1 MAFLKRN
8 KASGEKALESE
19 LLDLIN
25 RRELL
30 QQRLATARTAHEAAT
45 DVRRASLLD
54 ADLSDEEACRRR
66 DQLCRDALDRVES
79 LTDALQQIRSAS
91 GQ

>member
-1 MAFLKRN
+1 MALLGRK
-8 KASGEKALESE
+8 KDPVSE
-19 LLDLIN
+19 LE
-25 RRELL
+25 RELVAVQGRGEL
-30 QQRLATARTAHEAAT
+30 LRRKLIEASAALEAAT
-45 DVRRASLLD
+45 DVRRVPLVD

>member
-1 MAFLKRN
+1 MALLGRK
-8 KASGEKALESE
+8 KDPVSE
-19 LLDLIN
+19 LE
-25 RRELL
+25 RELVAVQGRGEL
-30 QQRLATARTAHEAAT
+30 LRRKLIEASAALEAAT
-45 DVRRASLLD
+45 DVRRVPLLD

>member
-1 MAFLKRN
+1 MALLGRK
-8 KASGEKALESE
+8 KDPVSE
-19 LLDLIN
+19 LE
-25 RRELL
+25 RELAAVQGRGEL
-30 QQRLATARTAHEAAT
+30 LRRKLIEASAALEAAT
-45 DVRRASLLD
+45 DVRRVPLVD

-79 LTDALQQIRSAS
+79 LTDTLQQIRSAS